1 MDVVAIFALAQAE
14 KVFLVTEKKEE
25 RSPILVQ
32 SQPTRFFL
40 SNSLIAGCRELPS
53 CVIVSYFCRVTPY
66 VFQDSGLSFEKGV
79 ISPENQGLGEHLMA
93 LWCPTHKT
101 CLRIQPQ
108 FSHTPRYPQYTFS
121 LSPQLFR

>member
-14 KVFLVTEKKEE
+14 KVFLVTEKKEKPN
-25 RSPILVQ
+25 SCTVSANKI
-32 SQPTRFFL
+32 SFL

-93 LWCPTHKT
+93 LWCPTHKS